1 MAESNIPR
9 MRVTVLGAGSWGTAL
24 SILLS
29 RNGHDVTLY
38 GRSGEDIEII
48 RRVRENVHYLEGY
61 AIPDGVRVTSDPKKL
76 EPSEMWV
83 VAVPSGAVR
92 QVLTCVKGEDALIV
106 VASKGL
112 EAGTAKT
119 LSQVCAEILPNAIAG
134 VLSGPNL
141 AIEIVRGVPTA
152 AVTAFQNPTASECV
166 RSIFMC
172 HSYRVYLSQDVMGVE
187 LAGAL
192 KNVLA
197 IAAGMSD
204 GLGFGDNTKGALLA
218 RGLHEMTCLG
228 LAMGGR
234 VETFL
239 GIAGVGDLFA
249 TAVSKLS
256 RNYRVGRAIGEGKSL
271 HEGLQMI
278 GQVAEGVP
286 TSESAV
292 LLARRHDVPM
302 PLFEAVDHVVR
313 GRVRPMEAVS
323 LLMERMP
330 KSEGFLHT

>member
-1 MAESNIPR
+1 

-24 SILLS
+24 AILLS
-29 RNGHDVTLY
+29 RNGHEVTLY
-38 GRSGEDIEII
+38 GRSDEDIEII
-48 RRVRENVHYLEGY
+48 RRIRENLHYLQGFT
-61 AIPDGVRVTSDPKKL
+61 IPDSVTVTSDGAGL
-76 EPSEMWV
+76 EPTEMWV

-92 QVLTCVKGEDALIV
+92 GVLKYVKGEKPLVV
-106 VASKGL
+106 VAAKGL
-112 EAGTAKT
+112 EAGTAQT
-119 LSQVCAEILPNAIAG
+119 LCQVCAEILPSATSG

-141 AIEIVRGVPTA
+141 AVELVRGVPTA
-152 AVTAFQNPTASECV
+152 AVAAFSDTAAAECV
-166 RSIFMC
+166 RSTFMC
-172 HSYRVYLSQDVMGVE
+172 HTYRIYLSEDVIGVE

-218 RGLHEMTCLG
+218 RGLHEMTSLG
-228 LAMGGR
+228 LAMQAR

-256 RNYRVGRAIGEGKSL
+256 RNYRVGRAIGEGKT
-271 HEGLQMI
+271 LQEALLEV

-292 LLARRHDVPM
+292 LLSRKYDVPT
-302 PLFEAVDHVVR
+302 PIFEAVESVVR
-313 GRVRPMEAVS
+313 GRVRPMEGVS

-330 KSEGFLHT
+330 KAEGFLTP

>member
-1 MAESNIPR
+1 
-9 MRVTVLGAGSWGTAL
+9 MRVTVLGAGSWGTSLA
-24 SILLS
+24 ILLA
-29 RNGHDVTLY
+29 RNGHEVTLY
-38 GRSGEDIEII
+38 GRSSEDIEII
-48 RRVRENVHYLEGY
+48 RRVRENVHYLQGY
-61 AIPDGVRVTSDPKKL
+61 AIPEDVIVTSDVTSL
-76 EPSEMWV
+76 ESAEMWV

-92 QVLTCVKGEDALIV
+92 SVLTCVKGEKPLV
-106 VASKGL
+106 VIAAKGL
-112 EAGTAKT
+112 EAGSAKT
-119 LSQVCAEILPNAIAG
+119 MCQVTEEILPNAISG

-141 AIEIVRGVPTA
+141 AIEIVKSVPTA
-152 AVTAFQNPTASECV
+152 AVAAFKDSAAAECV
-166 RSIFMC
+166 RSTFMC
-172 HSYRVYLSQDVMGVE
+172 HTYRIYLSRDVVGVE

-218 RGLHEMTCLG
+218 RGLHEMTSLG
-228 LAMGGR
+228 LAMNAR

-256 RNYRVGRAIGEGKSL
+256 RNYRVGRAIGEGKTL
-271 HEGLQMI
+271 REALEGV

-292 LLARRHDVPM
+292 FLSRKYDVPT
-302 PLFEAVDHVVR
+302 PIFEAVDNVVR

-323 LLMERMP
+323 RLMERMP
-330 KSEGFLHT
+330 KSEGFLGT